1 MGKILYEGPDSLP
14 YHIFGIGYRPNY
26 QDLDK
31 DPHVLA

>member
-1 MGKILYEGPDSLP
+1 MGKFFTKAGYLP
-14 YHIFGIGYRPNY
+14 YHISVLVIDNY

>member
-1 MGKILYEGPDSLP
+1 MGKFFTKGRIACLI
-14 YHIFGIGYRPNY
+14 IFSVLVIDNY